1 MDIALMKRN
10 VKIFCLI
17 VIACNLSLLGFART
31 KHTVPSPEWLGT
43 WATSQ
48 QIPEPRNS
56 LDPNDLQDAT
66 LRQIIH
72 LSVGGKMLRVHLS
85 NAFGIEPL
93 HLTSVHIAKPLSPA
107 GAKIDPAT
115 DKALTFAGRGD
126 VTIPAGAQY
135 ISDPIEYP
143 VAALSNLAIT
153 IHMETPP
160 LQQTGHPGS
169 RSTSYLAHGDLVS
182 AVDLPNAKTME
193 HWYWISGVDVNAPA
207 GAAAVVVLGDSITDG
222 HATTTNGN
230 DRWTD
235 VLAERL
241 QASASTR
248 MISVLNQG
256 LGGNRLLLDGLGPN
270 AVSRIDRDILA
281 QPGIKYVI
289 VLEGV
294 NDLGVAWGRPNASHS
309 AHDALVHQMIGAY
322 KQILLRAHEHGIKVF
337 GATILPYGGSFY
349 NRSNAAEEADWRAVN
364 DWIRASGHFD
374 AVIDFAKTMADPA
387 HPDAMLPA
395 YDSGDH
401 LHPGPAGYRAMGGAV
416 PLSLF
421 EK

>member
-1 MDIALMKRN
+1 MDITLMKRN

-17 VIACNLSLLGFART
+17 VIACNLTLLGFART
-31 KHTVPSPEWLGT
+31 KHAAASPEWLGT

-48 QIPEPRNS
+48 QIPEPHNS
-56 LDPNDLQDAT
+56 LDPNDLQDAA

-72 LSVGGKMLRVHLS
+72 LSVGGNMLRVHLS
-85 NAFGIEPL
+85 NAFGIAPL
-93 HLTSVHIAKPLSPA
+93 HLTSVHIAKPLSTSS
-107 GAKIDPAT
+107 AKIDPAT
-115 DKALTFAGRGD
+115 DKALTFAGSGD

-182 AVDLPNAKTME
+182 AVDLPGAKTME

-207 GAAAVVVLGDSITDG
+207 RAAAVVVLGDSITDG

-235 VLAERL
+235 VLAERM
-241 QASASTR
+241 QASPSTR

-270 AVSRIDRDILA
+270 AVSRVDRDILA
-281 QPGIKYVI
+281 QPGVKYVI

-294 NDLGVAWGRPNASHS
+294 NDLGVAGGRRNAPQSV
-309 AHDALVHQMIGAY
+309 HDALVHQMIGAY
-322 KQILLRAHEHGIKVF
+322 QQIVLRAHEHGIKVF

-349 NRSNAAEEADWRAVN
+349 DHPGEQADWQAVN
-364 DWIRASGHFD
+364 DWIRAPGHFD

-387 HPDAMLPA
+387 HPNALLPA

-401 LHPGPAGYRAMGGAV
+401 LHPGPVGYRAMGGAV

>member
-1 MDIALMKRN
+1 MKRN
-10 VKIFCLI
+10 VKILCLLF
-17 VIACNLSLLGFART
+17 IACSFSLLGFART
-31 KHTVPSPEWLGT
+31 KHAAASPEWLGT

-48 QIPEPRNS
+48 QIPEPHNS
-56 LDPNDLQDAT
+56 IDPNDLQDAT

-93 HLTSVHIAKPLSPA
+93 HITSVHIAQPVSTSS
-107 GAKIDPAT
+107 AKIDPAT
-115 DKALTFAGRGD
+115 DKALTFGGSND
-126 VTIPAGAQY
+126 VTIPAAAEY

-153 IHMETPP
+153 IHLETPP

-182 AVDLPNAKTME
+182 AVDLPDAKTME
-193 HWYWISGVDVNAPA
+193 HWYWISGVDVDAPA

-235 VLAERL
+235 VLAQRL
-241 QASASTR
+241 QASPSTR

-270 AVSRIDRDILA
+270 AVSRIDRDILS
-281 QPGIKYVI
+281 QPGVKYVI

-294 NDLGVAWGRPNASHS
+294 NDLGVAGRRPNAPQSV
-309 AHDALVHQMIGAY
+309 HDALVHQMIGAY
-322 KQILLRAHEHGIKVF
+322 EQIVARAHEHGIKIF

-349 NRSNAAEEADWRAVN
+349 DHPGEQADWQAVN
-364 DWIRASGHFD
+364 DWIRAPGHFD
-374 AVIDFAKTMADPA
+374 AVIDYAKTMADPA
-387 HPDAMLPA
+387 HPDALLPA

-401 LHPGPAGYRAMGGAV
+401 LHPGPAGYRVMGGAV

-421 EK
+421 GK